1 MTGCYYLYG
10 PRVTAA
16 SRKGENSAT
25 PRRIMGAAMSTI
37 LACPHC
43 GFANPPGAK
52 FCANCGRPVA
62 SRCPECGADLAPGA
76 RFCSNCG
83 IPLAGGARSEPGV
96 SAEVPVE
103 ARKVVT
109 VLFADL
115 AGSTALTQRLDPE
128 EARQVV

>member
-1 MTGCYYLYG
+1 M
-10 PRVTAA
+10 
-16 SRKGENSAT
+16 SENSAT
-25 PRRIMGAAMSTI
+25 ARRIMGAAMSTI

-43 GFANPPGAK
+43 GFANQPGAK

-62 SRCPECGADLAPGA
+62 SRCPECVADVASGA

-83 IPLAGGARSEPGV
+83 ILLAGRARTETGV
-96 SAEVPVE
+96 SPEVPAE

-115 AGSTALTQRLDPE
+115 A
-128 EARQVV
+128 